1 MWDAILERLGVDPV
15 LREHWSDVRLAFQFP
30 EFLWASLVLLPLA
43 AWAIVRRHRESIAG
57 VPPATRR
64 LLSALR
70 VGVLAILFVI
80 LSAPFLSLDVQSQV
94 KPLVAVITDQTRSM
108 DLVVGPMESAVM
120 DATAAVAGIPA
131 PTGEESR
138 RKFESQRRV
147 ELAQKALAGSYP
159 KVWAPVAEKYDLKL
173 FALRGDLTP
182 LGGEINDKDKSLSLP
197 EPPKP
202 GAERTRLGE
211 AVTSLIEESA
221 GRPIAGIVLLT
232 DGQNTAGTSLAQA
245 SFTARRSGTPV
256 FGVPVGSDARL
267 KDVAVVDLFSPG
279 AASVSDQP
287 RISATIQSFGFDEK
301 TVDVVLKENEVEI
314 ERKPLQLSSSEQQH
328 LDFTYKAERVGL
340 HVLTVEVSPS
350 PGEAL
355 LVNNKARTTLRVT
368 DEKLKVLLVDG
379 LPRWDFRFLRNAA
392 QNDRGLTVESL
403 LESES
408 LQDGNRKS
416 LPDDFEGYND
426 YAAVVLGDVTP
437 KWFTPT
443 KQQALLR
450 AVREKGL
457 GLIIAAGPRALP
469 HTYLSAAI
477 EPLFPVLVEPGP
489 GRIAPGYEA
498 YRLDLTSAGRT
509 SEVTRLY
516 DDDHRNDVQWSELPE
531 FHWTANVVRLKPGAT
546 ALAVNRTLAND
557 YGQVPM
563 VSVQR
568 AGEGTALFL
577 ATDSTWH
584 WRQNVGDRY
593 FYKFWGQA
601 IRHVARRPG
610 GKDRIRLEASPL
622 QSPPGE
628 ETTLTLT
635 GNLSEPSVEI
645 SLERSG
651 AAGERTTATLLRDE
665 NFQGTSSRYIGRV
678 KNSKEGV
685 YTATYAHAEP
695 QAAVDFAVLEGSE
708 EFQHPEVNREA
719 LDALAA
725 ATGGAVVGL
734 HELEKIPPLLK
745 GETSFRPL
753 RKQQELWDR
762 WFVLAAAVLLYCLD
776 VGLRR
781 WMGLM

>member
-15 LREHWSDVRLAFQFP
+15 LREHWSDVRLAFQYP
-30 EFLWASLVLLPLA
+30 EFLWACLVILPLA
-43 AWAIVRRHRESIAG
+43 AWAIIRRHRESIAG
-57 VPPATRR
+57 VPPASRR
-64 LLSALR
+64 LLSGLR
-70 VGVLAILFVI
+70 IAVLAILLFI

-94 KPLVAVITDQTRSM
+94 KPLVAVVVDQTRSM
-108 DLVVGPMESAVM
+108 DLNVGAMQTSVME
-120 DATAAVAGIPA
+120 ATAAAAGTPA
-131 PTGEESR
+131 PTNEETR
-138 RKFESQRRV
+138 RRFETQRRV
-147 ELAQKALAGSYP
+147 DLAQNVLAGTFS

-173 FALRGDLTP
+173 LALRSELTP
-182 LGGEINDKDKSLSLP
+182 LGGEIKEKSLTLP

-211 AVTSLIEESA
+211 VVTSLVEESA
-221 GRPIAGIVLLT
+221 GRPVAGIVLLT
-232 DGQNTAGTSLAQA
+232 DGQNTAGASLAQA
-245 SFTARRSGTPV
+245 AFTARRAGAPV
-256 FGVPVGSDARL
+256 FAAPVGSDARL

-301 TVDVVLKENEVEI
+301 MVDVVLKEGDVEI
-314 ERKPLQLSSSEQQH
+314 ERKPLQLSGSEQQH
-328 LDFTYKAERVGL
+328 LDFTYKADKVGL
-340 HVLTVEVSPS
+340 HVLTVEASPS

-355 LVNNKARTTLRVT
+355 LVNNKARTTLRVS

-392 QNDRGLTVESL
+392 ANDRGLTVESI
-403 LESES
+403 LEAEADQERS
-408 LQDGNRKS
+408 RKS
-416 LPDDFEGYND
+416 LPDDFEGYTD
-426 YAAVVLGDVTP
+426 YAAVVLGDVSA
-437 KWFTPT
+437 KWFTT
-443 KQQALLR
+443 SKQQALLR
-450 AVREKGL
+450 AVRDKGL
-457 GLIIAAGPRALP
+457 GLIIAAGPRAMP
-469 HTYLSAAI
+469 HDFLKAPI
-477 EPLFPVLVEPGP
+477 EPLFPMIFDPGP
-489 GRIAPGYEA
+489 GRLAPGYEA
-498 YRLDLTSAGRT
+498 FRLDLAPAGRT
-509 SEVTRLY
+509 NEATRLY

-531 FHWTANVVRLKPGAT
+531 FHWAANAVRLKPGAS

-557 YGQVPM
+557 YGQIPM
-563 VSVQR
+563 LALQR
-568 AGEGTALFL
+568 SGEGTVLFL

-622 QSPPGE
+622 QTPPGE

-635 GNLSEPSVEI
+635 GNLSEPSVEVSI
-645 SLERSG
+645 ERSG
-651 AAGERTTATLLRDE
+651 GTPSERTTMTLLRDE
-665 NFQGTSSRYIGRV
+665 NYQGSGSRYVGRT

-685 YTATYAHAEP
+685 YTTTYVHAEP
-695 QAAVDFAVLEGSE
+695 QASVDFAVLEGSE

-719 LDALAA
+719 LDALAS
-725 ATGGAVVGL
+725 ATNGAVVGL
-734 HELEKIPPLLK
+734 HELDKIPPLLK

-753 RKQQELWDR
+753 RKQQELWDQ
-762 WFVLAAAVLLYCLD
+762 WFILAAAILLYCID